1 MTERVN
7 SLDIAKGIAIVLV
20 VVGHVAAR
28 EEVPGADWYN
38 ILRSVIYSFHMP
50 LFMVLSGIS
59 LGLSW
64 KVLPNDAA
72 VFAYVRKRLKKLI
85 IPYAALGLIII
96 CGKLVASRHMHVDNV
111 PPDVL
116 SGLLALFL
124 NPMASAASFLWFIYV
139 LSAYFL
145 VFPWLMQRAPKA
157 TPWAMLAL
165 GVLLYQWTWPGTFN
179 IANIVMYLPFFSA
192 GILMGQHWGQTT
204 RVIHPWTWLWAVPFF
219 AAVSYEAY
227 TREPLPKWLVGT
239 LSVPFVLALAQ
250 QLRGRLQ
257 AVFLAA
263 GLYTFSIYLFNTLGI
278 GVAKAVTLHFMP
290 WRDGYFAF
298 HFVVLLIAGTWGPM
312 LVKQATQKVA
322 PRVAAYL

>member
-64 KVLPNDAA
+64 KVLAHDAA
-72 VFAYVRKRLKKLI
+72 VLRYVGKRLKKLV

-96 CGKLVASRHMHVDNV
+96 VGKLVASRYIHVDNV

-116 SGLLALFL
+116 TGLLDLFL
-124 NPMASAASFLWFIYV
+124 RPMASAASFLWFIYV

-145 VFPWLMQRAPKA
+145 VFPWLLQRAPKA
-157 TPWAMLAL
+157 TPWCMLVL
-165 GVLLYQWTWPGTFN
+165 GVVLYQWTWPGTFN

-192 GILMGQHWGQTT
+192 GILMGQHWRQAT
-204 RVIHPWTWLWAVPFF
+204 RVIHPWTVLWALPFF
-219 AAVSYEAY
+219 AAVAWEVV

-239 LSVPFVLALAQ
+239 LSVPFVLALSE
-250 QLRGRLQ
+250 QLQGRLKS
-257 AVFLAA
+257 VFLAA
-263 GLYTFSIYLFNTLGI
+263 GLYTFSIYLFNTLCI
-278 GVAKAVTLHFMP
+278 GVAKAVTLHIVP

-298 HFVVLLIAGTWGPM
+298 HFVVLLIAGAWGPM
-312 LVKQATQKVA
+312 LIKQATQKVS